1 MRNLTVAAL
10 ALALAAYGADLS
22 ASMSKDDYAAARK
35 RIAAEAQV
43 EREKCGSRHA
53 NAADICVARARG
65 IQKVARAELEAA
77 YKPSPKTNY
86 AAAMARAQATEAVAL
101 EECDSKARD
110 MRKAC
115 VKEAKAATE
124 RAKAEALSRK

>member
-1 MRNLTVAAL
+1 MRKLTVVTL
-10 ALALAAYGADLS
+10 ALALAASGTSLA
-22 ASMSKDDYAAARK
+22 ASMSKDEYKAART
-35 RIAAEAQV
+35 RIAAEAQA

-65 IQKVARAELEAA
+65 ALKVARAELEAT

-86 AAAMARAQATEAVAL
+86 AAAMARAEATEAVAL
-101 EECDSKARD
+101 EECDDKASD

-115 VKEAKAATE
+115 VKDAKAATV